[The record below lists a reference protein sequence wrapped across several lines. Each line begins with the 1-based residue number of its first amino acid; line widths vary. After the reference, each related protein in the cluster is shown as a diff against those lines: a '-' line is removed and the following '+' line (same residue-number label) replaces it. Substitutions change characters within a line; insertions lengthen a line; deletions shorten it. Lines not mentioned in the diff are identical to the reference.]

1 MTEQELKKLE
11 RQAFDG
17 SINLD
22 NLPAPEYR
30 YFDRIRRLYEK
41 YKFDKNM
48 PKDFTERMKRIAF
61 SEYMQDIEDRKRY
74 TSMYAQYQY
83 NIKQADKLKIEAEK
97 ADTIYHIACCTADI
111 VGMLTGDE
119 GYGKRIR
126 EKIGGMDKC

>member
-1 MTEQELKKLE
+1 MTEQEFKKLE

-17 SINLD
+17 SICLD

-41 YKFDKNM
+41 YKFEDM
-48 PKDFTERMKRIAF
+48 PREFAERMKRIAL
-61 SEYMQDIEDRKRY
+61 SEYRQDIELHERY
-74 TSMYAQYQY
+74 RLMYVQYQY
-83 NIKQADKLKIEAEK
+83 NIKQADQLKIEAEK
-97 ADTIYHIACCTADI
+97 SDDLYHIACCTADI

-126 EKIGGMDKC
+126 KKIKEIYK

>member
-1 MTEQELKKLE
+1 MTDQEFKKLE

-17 SINLD
+17 SICLD

-30 YFDRIRRLYEK
+30 YFDRIRRLYER

-48 PKDFTERMKRIAF
+48 PKDFAERMKRIAY
-61 SEYMQDIEDRKRY
+61 SEYMQDIEERKRY

-83 NIKQADKLKIEAEK
+83 NIKQAEKLKIEAEK
-97 ADTIYHIACCTADI
+97 SDILYHIVCCTADI

-119 GYGKRIR
+119 EYGKRIR
-126 EKIGGMDKC
+126 EKIQEMYA

>member
-11 RQAFDG
+11 RQAYDG

-41 YKFDKNM
+41 YKFEKNM
-48 PKDFTERMKRIAF
+48 PKDFAERMKRIAY
-61 SEYMQDIEDRKRY
+61 SEYIQDIEERKRY

-83 NIKQADKLKIEAEK
+83 NIKQAERLKIEAEK
-97 ADTIYHIACCTADI
+97 ADDLHHIACCTADI

-119 GYGKRIR
+119 GYGKRIKK
-126 EKIGGMDKC
+126 KIGGMSE